1 MRKITFKQIA
11 PFLVLSAV
19 AVGAMFVGGEADYAP
34 AATEPQY
41 SSADIAWVLVSTAL
55 VFLMTPG
62 LAFFYGG
69 MVHRKNVISTM
80 IKSVV
85 AAGVVGVLWIT
96 VGFSLSFGDSLG
108 GGLIGDP
115 STYAFFKGVK
125 SAAPWPLANTI
136 PLTLFSLF
144 QLMFAI
150 ITPGLVVGA
159 VAERIRFTSY
169 ILFIAMFSLLVYA
182 PVAHWSW
189 HPEGFLAKMGAWDFA
204 GGTVVH
210 ITAGCAALA
219 GALVLKRRKSHIEKK
234 EIPPANVPY
243 VLIGTGLLW
252 FGWFGFNAGSAVGAS
267 ALAVN
272 AFGTTHT
279 AAAAAGLGWMFF
291 DVIKGKKP
299 SVLGFCIGAVVG
311 LVAITPAAGYVGI
324 PQSIIIGLVAAIISN
339 VAIAIKQRSRL
350 DDTLDV
356 FPCHGIGG
364 IVGMLLTGVFANQ
377 LVHGIK
383 DGPQGLFYG
392 NPEFFFTQF
401 KAMAIVVAYSFTVSF
416 LIFKFINFILP
427 LRVTSE
433 EEELGLDATQHN
445 EKYLQG
451 TLLVAPGAQVNGKVK
466 ESEGAPETVFYGA

>member
-1 MRKITFKQIA
+1 MSKKTAKQIL
-11 PFLVLSAV
+11 PFVLLALVAI
-19 AVGAMFVGGEADYAP
+19 AAMFVKPIPDFIPGEKD
-34 AATEPQY
+34 PQY
-41 SSADIAWVLVSTAL
+41 NNADIAWVLVSTAL

-69 MVHRKNVISTM
+69 MVNRKNVISTM

-85 AAGVVGVLWIT
+85 AAGIVGILWI
-96 VGFSLSFGDSLG
+96 VCGFSLAFGDTVG
-108 GGLIGDP
+108 GFIGDP
-115 STYAFFKGVK
+115 TTFAFFHNVKGH
-125 SAAPWPLANTI
+125 AAWSLAPTI

-159 VAERIRFTSY
+159 LAERIRFTSF
-169 ILFIAMFSLLVYA
+169 ILFIVLFSLLVYA

-219 GALVLKRRKSHIEKK
+219 GAMVLKRRKSHVENR

-252 FGWFGFNAGSAVGAS
+252 FGWFGFNAGSAVGATP
-267 ALAVN
+267 LAVN
-272 AFGTTHT
+272 AFGTTTT
-279 AAAAAGLGWMFF
+279 AAASAGLTWMFF

-311 LVAITPAAGYVGI
+311 LVAITPAAGFVGI
-324 PQSIIIGLVAAIISN
+324 PQSIIIGLVGAVVSN
-339 VAIAIKQRSRL
+339 IAVAIKQRSTL

-356 FPCHGIGG
+356 FPCHGLGG
-364 IVGMLLTGVFANQ
+364 MVGMLLTGVFASTN
-377 LVHGIK
+377 VHGIPG
-383 DGPQGLFYG
+383 GPNGLFYG
-392 NPEFFFTQF
+392 NPEFFFTQL
-401 KAMAIVVAYSFTVSF
+401 KAMSIVVGYSFAVSYG
-416 LIFKFINFILP
+416 IFKLINFVVP
-427 LRVTSE
+427 MRVSE
-433 EEELGLDATQHN
+433 LEEELGLDETQHN
-445 EKYLQG
+445 EKYMQG
-451 TLLVAPGAQVNGKVK
+451 HLLVHHNGEIK
-466 ESEGAPETVFYGA
+466 ETPAEKHV